1 MGLPPRTSARTALRA
16 ALAVCV
22 LGALPACTDAD
33 KGGNGDGGE
42 PSPQPTPHVTTAA
55 DICTGLVAYWV
66 KEALNG
72 SKWAGLD
79 WEQKGLS
86 NEQLAVHDEVL
97 AAARA
102 KERAEGR
109 PAALT
114 FADRE
119 SRRRCAA
126 ANGATGSSDNW
137 RPPSGTAS
145 PTALTPTPI
154 TPTPTHPS

>member
-42 PSPQPTPHVTTAA
+42 SSPQPTPHVTTAA

-109 PAALT
+109 
-114 FADRE
+114 RSE
-119 SRRRCAA
+119 ERRVGKECRSR
-126 ANGATGSSDNW
+126 W
-137 RPPSGTAS
+137 S
-145 PTALTPTPI
+145 PY
-154 TPTPTHPS
+154 H